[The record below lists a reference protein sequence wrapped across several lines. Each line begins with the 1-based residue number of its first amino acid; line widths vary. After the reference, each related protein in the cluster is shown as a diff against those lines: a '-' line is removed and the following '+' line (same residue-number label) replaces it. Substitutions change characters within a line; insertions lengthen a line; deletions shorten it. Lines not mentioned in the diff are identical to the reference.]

1 MTLNC
6 IENWITSLDQKL
18 RLVNNDILPYCKTVT
33 WFFVSSLWLLFGWWG
48 LYWYDLHAYPARGP
62 PLPIKWVLC
71 RTSWHE
77 IFAQYWRYT
86 SVVVPKGLEFWSNLH
101 IKHFCSQKVRKR
113 VFTLAFCSCPF
124 LVFHIAEML
133 TGKFVG
139 IIYLVA
145 LWFSWLSMFSICY
158 FAVQWGF

>member
-1 MTLNC
+1 M
-6 IENWITSLDQKL
+6 IFSHIA
-18 RLVNNDILPYCKTVT
+18 RPLPD
-33 WFFVSSLWLLFGWWG
+33 FLWVVFGWWG

-62 PLPIKWVLC
+62 PHAIKWVLC

-77 IFAQYWRYT
+77 IFAQYCRYT

-101 IKHFCSQKVRKR
+101 IKHFCSRKVRKR

-133 TGKFVG
+133 AGKFVG

-158 FAVQWGF
+158 FAVQWGC